1 MQRER
6 SNTFITM
13 LERIDFNGNP
23 YLGVFCRANN
33 KVAFV
38 HPFLTEKEKRVI
50 EEVLRIKLIELTI
63 GGSTIAG
70 SLIALNS
77 YGAIV
82 TDFIEEEEMEHL
94 QKKFDGNI
102 LVIRD
107 KFNAAGNNILAN
119 DYGALIHPMVKEET
133 LEAIEKTLDVSTRKG
148 TIAEIQTVGMSAI
161 ATNRGV
167 LCHPKIKDDE
177 RENLEGLFGVET
189 KRGTVNHGVPYVG
202 AGVVAN
208 IHGAITSAHTTGIEM
223 GRIEDALNFI
233 GD

>member
-1 MQRER
+1 
-6 SNTFITM
+6 M
-13 LERIDFNGNP
+13 LKRIDFNGNP

-38 HPFLTEKEKRVI
+38 HPFLTEKEKKII
-50 EEVLRIKLIELTI
+50 EEVLRVKVVELTI

-77 YGAIV
+77 YGAVV
-82 TDFIEEEEMEHL
+82 TDFIEEEEIECMRKH
-94 QKKFDGNI
+94 FDGNI
-102 LVIRD
+102 LVIKD

-119 DYGALIHPMVKEET
+119 DYGALIHPMMKDET
-133 LEAIEKTLDVSTRKG
+133 VEAVAETLDVKVERG
-148 TIAEIQTVGMSAI
+148 TIAEVQTVGMAAV
-161 ATNRGV
+161 ATNNGI

-177 RENLEGLFGVET
+177 RKRLEELLNVEV
-189 KRGTVNHGVPYVG
+189 KIGTVNHGVPYVG
-202 AGVVAN
+202 AGIVAN
-208 IHGAITSAHTTGIEM
+208 IRGAIMSTNTTGIEM